1 MNRLLPYLF
10 YCFGLLYFGSPAGAQ
25 CGYTV
30 TLHTNKDYCVGS
42 SIIATSKH
50 AMQQITWYRNGQSVG
65 TATGTQS
72 LSTQVTQKEIFSD
85 PAAEGAGGF
94 YNYTRIGSDDAGNIY
109 VMYDQRLI
117 LKATP
122 AGNLTQLVNFNAQ
135 QTGLYVSGMT
145 VSPSGDIYVGTAA
158 DYPANFAL
166 MYKIPAGTVTAS
178 ADSLQVIV
186 PGTALQIT
194 DYPATAD
201 FADCTGNI
209 YLYCPDYRKVFRYS
223 PGAASATLMGNFGNI
238 PACGGTGGSGEIR
251 TDRAGNIFF
260 LYGNSLGK
268 LPAGSTSAELV
279 DSVSCSPDNQFAT
292 DFWLDAKDTAYL
304 SVIDFTANNGYVLKW
319 APGATSGQKIASFPL
334 ARYGQNYLPM
344 TMDVQGNI
352 WLAYSGADN
361 LYEFKRTTSIDSAFT
376 PTDTGTY
383 YAVVTDI
390 QGYTTTSDT
399 FHVNAP
405 TAGPPTIQISATAT
419 STPVCTPITFTA
431 QTTNTGIDPSFQWQV
446 SGVPAG
452 GDSTTYSYNLFANGD
467 QVFCILQAQAG
478 CSGPVADTSNIITLD
493 IDAYGTASVTITT
506 PKDSICLG
514 DTAIFKATV
523 MNGSNQPAFAWLI
536 NGDSTTDNGAT
547 FIGNGNNLVNG
558 DVITCLITS
567 DDACGL
573 AKSNSIRL
581 TVSTPPTVESG
592 QIFTIL
598 HGHSL
603 TLDPVTTGDI
613 DGWRWT
619 PAKGLSD
626 TTIADP
632 VADPDVN
639 TLYTLT
645 VTAPGGCSATGT
657 ILVNVYT
664 PLSIPGAFTPNGDGH
679 NDEFYVLGGP
689 VNSQVEDFAVF
700 NRFGAELFHAHDVAP
715 GDRAYAWNGTFHG
728 TPAPTGTYVYLV
740 VMKFAG
746 GNRQVYK
753 GTVVLIR

>member
-1 MNRLLPYLF
+1 MGSSLLTYSPHALKKIVWYKAGKAVDSALAKESLDPSVTINLENVSVGGDITSDGQGNVYTVDLQHNRIVKWNPAA
-10 YCFGLLYFGSPAGAQ
+10 GLGVSTVGTYSGASNTNLAVDHQGNVYVINAALQAVSKYTPGDTIPVTVATANPTYGGDYEGGLYVDCQLAVYVYDPGQRTVTKWPAGASQ
-25 CGYTV
+25 GTIV
-30 TLHTNKDYCVGS
+30 ASRSDYNPPNLGRCIYVD
-42 SIIATSKH
+42 
-50 AMQQITWYRNGQSVG
+50 
-65 TATGTQS
+65 S
-72 LSTQVTQKEIFSD
+72 L
-85 PAAEGAGGF
+85 
-94 YNYTRIGSDDAGNIY
+94 GNILSLY
-109 VMYDQRLI
+109 YANEIDQFVPVD
-117 LKATP
+117 T
-122 AGNLTQLVNFNAQ
+122 
-135 QTGLYVSGMT
+135 TGKTITSWSQSHGAYAMWMG
-145 VSPSGDIYVGTAA
+145 GD
-158 DYPANFAL
+158 
-166 MYKIPAGTVTAS
+166 
-178 ADSLQVIV
+178 
-186 PGTALQIT
+186 
-194 DYPATAD
+194 
-201 FADCTGNI
+201 
-209 YLYCPDYRKVFRYS
+209 
-223 PGAASATLMGNFGNI
+223 
-238 PACGGTGGSGEIR
+238 
-251 TDRAGNIFF
+251 
-260 LYGNSLGK
+260 
-268 LPAGSTSAELV
+268 
-279 DSVSCSPDNQFAT
+279 
-292 DFWLDAKDTAYL
+292 DTAYL
-304 SVIDFTANNGYVLKW
+304 LTFPPQTQLSVETIG
-319 APGATSGQKIASFPL
+319 
-334 ARYGQNYLPM
+334 R
-344 TMDVQGNI
+344 
-352 WLAYSGADN
+352 GADSTHFIGPCPASQIGSQVGITVDPKGDIFVLN
-361 LYEFKRTTSIDSAFT
+361 TDVGLLCEFKRHSSIDSAFT
-376 PTDTGTY
+376 PTDTGVY
-383 YAVVTDI
+383 YAIVTDM
-390 QGYTTTSDT
+390 QGYAAMT
-399 FHVNAP
+399 NK
-405 TAGPPTIQISATAT
+405 ISINSPYSGTPSISITATAT

-431 QTTNTGIDPSFQWQV
+431 SSANFGQDPSFQWDV

-467 QVFCILQAQAG
+467 QVYCILQAQAG

-493 IDAYGTASVTITT
+493 IDAHGAATVTIST
-506 PKDSICLG
+506 PKDSICQG

-536 NGDSTTDNGAT
+536 NGDSTLDDSAT

-700 NRFGAELFHAHDVAP
+700 NRFGAELFHAHDIAP

-728 TPAPTGTYVYLV
+728 TPAPAGTYVYLV

-746 GNRQVYK
+746 GSRQVYK